1 MKQPGNDYG
10 ITLYDTP
17 SLPLLVFLIHPQA
30 NQRTSIRRRVHSH
43 DYFEKLSGK
52 RRKAKVYFLN

>member
-10 ITLYDTP
+10 ITLYNTP
-17 SLPLLVFLIHPQA
+17 SSTPSVFLIHPQA

-43 DYFEKLSGK
+43 DYFWRLLASGEKPRYTS
-52 RRKAKVYFLN
+52 